1 MNQFDQ
7 NNLAQ
12 DEGRIG
18 NQNGNQPS
26 LNQLNIGLNQYFADR
41 YLSGFEVDKSGD
53 LFLPKIGKVSVLNLT
68 LGQVEDTI
76 EARLNGFFE
85 SPIVK
90 VELMSFQFS
99 VFGEVTKEGR
109 FTTYSIK
116 TNVFDA
122 IAMAGNMKN
131 FADRSKI
138 KLIRYENG
146 LAKVAY
152 LNTLSEEVLQSEYF
166 YLRPGDQIIVPP
178 LKSKTVFEYL
188 LPTAPALITM
198 LSSLTTLIVV
208 VTSLR

>member
-1 MNQFDQ
+1 MFYRAVHN
-7 NNLAQ
+7 
-12 DEGRIG
+12 
-18 NQNGNQPS
+18 
-26 LNQLNIGLNQYFADR
+26 
-41 YLSGFEVDKSGD
+41 
-53 LFLPKIGKVSVLNLT
+53 
-68 LGQVEDTI
+68 
-76 EARLNGFFE
+76 
-85 SPIVK
+85 
-90 VELMSFQFS
+90 
-99 VFGEVTKEGR
+99 
-109 FTTYSIK
+109 
-116 TNVFDA
+116 
-122 IAMAGNMKN
+122 AGNMKN